1 MSLDESGS
9 YLESPL
15 FKEAMGYFW
24 VGKWSEGFVKLA
36 EVEKMHPMES
46 DLRAL
51 RQMMEVRSRISDYE
65 AEEHK
70 QHRKQNLTRNAIKW
84 TVILAAMIVFIAGI
98 ATYSGWIQTQ
108 ITNAQAEF
116 SQNMQQAE
124 LTIQFRN
131 AQQLIIAGKSDE
143 ALAAYQKIKDVDP
156 EFPGLTEAI
165 DRAQALKDVEVQY
178 TQAMNL
184 LQLGDSAQALDILTE
199 IGKKMPNYRDVSLQ
213 IKLLQTEEQMSTIM
227 QRADQAYS
235 EGRYED
241 AVSGY
246 ESLRLMDPTFNKDH
260 VESALFDSYIQAAQ
274 LLLLSPVNSLET
286 LQKIDSYF
294 SNALALRPLDREALA
309 ARTQV
314 RSVIEDSMIGEYVN
328 QAQAVLVNE
337 PDSLEALRT
346 AEQYLSKALAVRPN
360 DPDVLAQFQMAQA
373 YLAAVSDFASSK
385 WDSVIEQ
392 LEFVVSQQA
401 GYANGT
407 ALQTLFDAYIARGS
421 ESIAA
426 GEYSLALEDFQRSA
440 VLAQQLPDSDP
451 LAFEAQTMIAE
462 AQGLL
467 NHFQEAVQI
476 YQDALSSI
484 GLRDRIFALQNS
496 LTQTLTSA
504 EYSARNGDYQSAF
517 YAYRNVIRNRVGAY
531 DQTIVV
537 TVKSGDYL
545 TMLARRY
552 KTTVAA
558 ILAANQ
564 MNNQPRLTPNTQ
576 LIIPTLP

>member
-1 MSLDESGS
+1 MSSDESGT

-24 VGKWSEGFVKLA
+24 VGKWSEGFQKLA
-36 EVEKMHPMES
+36 EVEKMHPMET
-46 DLRAL
+46 DLRSL
-51 RQMMEVRSRISDYE
+51 RQMMEVRSRISEYE
-65 AEEHK
+65 VEETK
-70 QHRKQNLTRNAIKW
+70 HRKMQNLTRNIVKGAI
-84 TVILAAMIVFIAGI
+84 TLVVAVIAIIGI
-98 ATYSGWIQTQ
+98 ATYSGWIQKQ

-131 AQQLIIAGKSDE
+131 AQQLLIAGKSDD
-143 ALAAYQKIKDVDP
+143 ALAAYQKIQTVDP
-156 EFPGLTEAI
+156 AFPGLTEAI
-165 DRAQALKDVEVQY
+165 DQAQALKDVEVQY

-184 LQLGDSAQALDILTE
+184 LELGDSAQALDILTE
-199 IGKKMPNYRDVSLQ
+199 IGKRMPNYRDVSLQ
-213 IKLLQTEEQMSTIM
+213 IKMLQTQEQMSSTM
-227 QRADQAYS
+227 QQADQAYT

-241 AVSGY
+241 AISGY
-246 ESLRLMDPTFNKDH
+246 ESLRLMDPSFNQDH
-260 VESALFDSYIQAAQ
+260 VEDALFNSYVQAAQ
-274 LLLLSPVNSLET
+274 MLLLSPVNSLET
-286 LQKIDSYF
+286 LQKIDGYF

-314 RSVIEDSMIGEYVN
+314 RSVIEDSLVGEYLS
-328 QAQAVLVNE
+328 QAQAALANA
-337 PDSLEALRT
+337 PDSLEAQQT
-346 AEQYLSKALAVRPN
+346 AEQYLSKALTVSPN

-373 YLAAVSDFASSK
+373 YIQAVSDFASSK
-385 WDSVIEQ
+385 WDAVIEE
-392 LEFVVSQQA
+392 LEFVVGQQA

-407 ALQTLFDAYIARGS
+407 ALQTLYDAYIARGS
-421 ESIAA
+421 DSVAA
-426 GEYSLALEDFQRSA
+426 GEYSMALEDFQRSA
-440 VLAQQLPDSDP
+440 VLAQQLPESAP

-484 GLRDRIFALQNS
+484 GLRDRIYALQNS

-504 EYSARNGDYQSAF
+504 EYSAKNGDYQSAF
-517 YAYRNVIRNRVGAY
+517 YAYRNVVRNRVLAY
-531 DQTIVV
+531 DQSTVV

-545 TMLARRY
+545 TMLAHRY
-552 KTTVAA
+552 NTTVAA